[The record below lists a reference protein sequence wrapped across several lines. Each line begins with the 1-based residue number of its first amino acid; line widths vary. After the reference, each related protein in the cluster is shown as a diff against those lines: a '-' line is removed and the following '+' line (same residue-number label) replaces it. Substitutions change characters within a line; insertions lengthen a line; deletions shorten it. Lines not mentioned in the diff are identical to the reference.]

1 MTSRRPA
8 HLATRLFTAQVLV
21 IAVGALTL
29 LAAALIVAPALFH
42 YHLGQSGEAD
52 SQLQRHTEDAFTTSI
67 AISLLIATTVSLI
80 AAGLVSWFIVRRV
93 ADPVERLAD
102 VAEIVATGD
111 FDVEVPAAAFSS
123 ELSRLGESFQLMA
136 HRLADNERIRRQL
149 LSDLAHE
156 LRTPLSTLE
165 AYVDGLE
172 DGVLPIET
180 ASFDSMREQIARLHR
195 LSTDLREVALAEEHA
210 LSVHLTPVNAADI
223 VRAAVAT
230 AAPRYEAAE
239 VHLTA
244 VVPPAPVMVQADAV
258 RMQQVL
264 SNLLD
269 NALRHC
275 EKQVAVK
282 LAEESHEA
290 VISVVDDGDGIPTT
304 EIDDVFLRFHRGDP
318 SRRSTDGSGSGL
330 GLTIARAIVEEHGGT
345 LTAASPGLGQGANFT
360 ARIPSFAVQKRELRD
375 ASGHSRFPAG

>member
-1 MTSRRPA
+1 MRARRPA
-8 HLATRLFTAQVLV
+8 RLATRLISAQVLV
-21 IAVGALTL
+21 IAVGAFTL
-29 LAAALIVAPALFH
+29 IAAALIVAPALFH
-42 YHLGQSGEAD
+42 YHLGQTGEAD

-111 FDVEVPAAAFSS
+111 FDIVVPTTAFTS
-123 ELSRLGESFQLMA
+123 EFNRLGESFQLMA
-136 HRLADNERIRRQL
+136 HRLADNERIRSQL

-172 DGVLPIET
+172 DGVLPIEPS
-180 ASFDSMREQIARLHR
+180 SFVSMREQIARLHR
-195 LSTDLREVALAEEHA
+195 LSTDLKEVALAEEHA
-210 LSVHLTPVNAADI
+210 LSVHLTPVNAGDI
-223 VRAAVAT
+223 VQAAVAT
-230 AAPRYEAAE
+230 ASPRYEGAN
-239 VHLTA
+239 VDLTS
-244 VVPPAPVMVQADAV
+244 VVPPMPVTVQADTV

-275 EKQVAVK
+275 KNQVEVR
-282 LAEESHEA
+282 LAAEA
-290 VISVVDDGDGIPTT
+290 RQVVISVADDGDGIPT
-304 EIDDVFLRFHRGDP
+304 EDLDDVFLRFHRGDP
-318 SRRSTDGSGSGL
+318 SRMSTDGSGSGL
-330 GLTIARAIVEEHGGT
+330 GLTIARAIVVEHGGT
-345 LTAASPGLGQGANFT
+345 LTASSDGLGRGASFT
-360 ARIPSFAVQKRELRD
+360 ARIPISDVQD
-375 ASGHSRFPAG
+375 A